1 MARKTDPGDIEP
13 RVLEE
18 PDAARDVAEDDER
31 ETGDVLLRGLWMVLF
46 IVLLWVAR
54 GLLIVAGVVQFFWM
68 LFGSEKNHYIA
79 EFGEDLADWMAR
91 ATLFV
96 SGATED
102 RPFPFDRWGIPD

>member
-1 MARKTDPGDIEP
+1 MAKKDDEDPV
-13 RVLEE
+13 VLEE
-18 PDAARDVAEDDER
+18 PEYEGDDDEV
-31 ETGDVLLRGLWMVLF
+31 EDVWLRGLWMVLF

-54 GLLIVAGVVQFFWM
+54 GILIVAAVIQFFWM
-68 LFGSEKNHYIA
+68 LFKSERNRHIA

-102 RPFPFDRWGIPD
+102 RPFPFDQWGIPD